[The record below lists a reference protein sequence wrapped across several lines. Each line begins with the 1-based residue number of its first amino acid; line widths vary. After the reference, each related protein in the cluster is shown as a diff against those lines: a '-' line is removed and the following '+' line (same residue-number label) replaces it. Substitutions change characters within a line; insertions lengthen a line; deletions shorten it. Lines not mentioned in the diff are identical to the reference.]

1 MGDRE
6 GAGQP
11 IGAERE
17 AEVGWEEP
25 RERQKE
31 KEKERKGERRGGGGH
46 TQRATG
52 SWTERKGRNQ
62 RLRG

>member
-31 KEKERKGERRGGGGH
+31 KEKERKGERGGGGH
-46 TQRATG
+46 THRELQGAG
-52 SWTERKGRNQ
+52 
-62 RLRG
+62 LRGREETRG

>member
-31 KEKERKGERRGGGGH
+31 KEKERKVGGD